1 MMHFILLDIVLL
13 KNIYTDLHET
23 DKAKKEPLP
32 LNFFFFFTCFKVS
45 PFTIPIDSGGL
56 SLGLQT
62 DKFHFQIHTQQKY
75 FDNMLLRIFWR
86 SMKAQDIHYLL
97 LSQLEEKGDR
107 AVC

>member
-1 MMHFILLDIVLL
+1 MMDFILDTVLF
-13 KNIYTDLHET
+13 
-23 DKAKKEPLP
+23 KKILICTRLIKPRKSLF
-32 LNFFFFFTCFKVS
+32 LFTCFKVS

-62 DKFHFQIHTQQKY
+62 HKFHFQIHTQQKY
-75 FDNMLLRIFWR
+75 SDNMLLRKFWR
-86 SMKAQDIHYLL
+86 SIKAQDTHYLL